1 MSDTNIN
8 ATASNISIQTATPSV
23 PPFDAQTLI
32 ASLPQEPGV
41 YRMQNA
47 AGQTLYVGKALN
59 LKKRVSSYFQKSDL
73 SPRIRLMVAQI
84 AKVETTVTRSEAE
97 ALLLENNL
105 IKSLSPRYNILFRDD
120 KSYPYLCLSGDPF
133 PQVYLHRGALKKKN
147 HYFGPYPNAGA
158 VREGVALLQ
167 KVFQLR
173 TCENSVFAHRS
184 RPCMLYQIERC
195 TAPCAGYITEEAY
208 AEDVQAATLFLQGK
222 IDKIHHSLQR
232 QMEEASA
239 HLEFER
245 AAFLRDKLQRLQ
257 QLHAQQFVES
267 SKTRD
272 ADVIAIV
279 KESGIAAVNL
289 VMMRGGRHVGDR
301 TFFPKQAAER
311 SYDEIIEAFL
321 MQHYLE
327 KIIPA
332 LLVLDG
338 YTLNKTFVTL
348 FSAQAGH
355 KVSIITRPV
364 GEKRVWMRMAAHNA
378 RLAIGQKLAQ
388 KATQEMRL
396 KSLQDALALP
406 DMRRIECFDVSH
418 TMGEATVASCVVF
431 DQGTLRNNEYRRFNV
446 APLSGG
452 DDYAA
457 MREALQ
463 RRGAR
468 IVKNESPMPDLW
480 VIDGGKG
487 QLAVAQE
494 VLEDQGLNFSVI
506 GLSKGPERKVGDED
520 IWFPNKSEPL
530 RLPPDHP
537 GFQLLHQIRDE
548 AHRFA
553 IQGHRARR
561 AKKRLS
567 SSLEEI
573 PGIGDKRRRE
583 LLRRFGGLKGVRTAS
598 VDDLARAPGISHA
611 LAQRIYEALHEGIE

>member
-1 MSDTNIN
+1 MPNSSKPAAPDN
-8 ATASNISIQTATPSV
+8 A
-23 PPFDAQTLI
+23 PPFDARALI

-73 SPRIRLMVAQI
+73 APRIRLMVSQVAH
-84 AKVETTVTRSEAE
+84 VETTVTRSEAE

-105 IKSLSPRYNILFRDD
+105 IKSLAPRYNILFRDD
-120 KSYPYLCLSGDPF
+120 KSYPYLCVSGDPF
-133 PQVYLHRGALKKKN
+133 PQIRLHRGTLNKKN
-147 HYFGPYPNAGA
+147 HYFGPYPNVGA

-195 TAPCAGYITEEAY
+195 TAPCVGYISEEAY
-208 AEDVQAATLFLQGK
+208 AEDVEAATLFLQGK
-222 IDKIHHSLQR
+222 VDKIQNALQK
-232 QMEEASA
+232 QMEDASA
-239 HLEFER
+239 HLDFER
-245 AAFLRDKLQRLQ
+245 AAAIRDRLQRLQ

-267 SKTRD
+267 NKTRD
-272 ADVIAIV
+272 ADVIAVVIEDGIV
-279 KESGIAAVNL
+279 AVNL
-289 VMMRGGRHVGDR
+289 VMVRGGRHVGDR
-301 TFFPKQAAER
+301 TFFPTQAADR
-311 SYDEIIEAFL
+311 SPDEIIEAFL
-321 MQHYLE
+321 TQHYLE
-327 KIIPA
+327 KIAPA

-338 YTLNKTFVTL
+338 YVLSEAFTTLLST
-348 FSAQAGH
+348 QAGH

-378 RLAIGQKLAQ
+378 HLAIGQRLAQ
-388 KATQEMRL
+388 KATLDMRL
-396 KSLQDALALP
+396 KSLQEALALP
-406 DMRRIECFDVSH
+406 DMQRIECFDVSH

-431 DQGTLRNNEYRRFNV
+431 DKGTLRNNEYRRFNV
-446 APLSGG
+446 SPPTGG

-468 IVKNESPMPDLW
+468 IAKGESPMPDLW

-487 QLAVAQE
+487 QLAIAEQM
-494 VLEDQGLNFSVI
+494 LEDLGLNFALI

-520 IWFPNKSEPL
+520 IWRPHQHTPL

-583 LLRRFGGLKGVRTAS
+583 LLNRFGGLKGVRAAS
-598 VDDLARAPGISHA
+598 VDDLMRASGISQA
-611 LAQRIYEALHEGIE
+611 LAQRIYGALHEGIE